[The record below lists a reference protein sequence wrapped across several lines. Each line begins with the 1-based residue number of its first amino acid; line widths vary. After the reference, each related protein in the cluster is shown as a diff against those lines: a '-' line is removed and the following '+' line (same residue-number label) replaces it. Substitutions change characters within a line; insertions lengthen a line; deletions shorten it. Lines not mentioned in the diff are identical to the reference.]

1 MKVKK
6 KEQYKM
12 EFDISEKLAIVHLI
26 DSVIVADGKV
36 HEGEINALSKLMPI
50 IDFDSNFLIQAR
62 TIDIDQSVLI
72 LKEMTEDKKSK
83 LAEILEEVAISDGYV
98 HEKESDVIRHVFSEI
113 GVSKKA

>member
-1 MKVKK
+1 
-6 KEQYKM
+6 M

-26 DSVIVADGKV
+26 DSVIVTDGKV

>member
-1 MKVKK
+1 
-6 KEQYKM
+6 M
-12 EFDISEKLAIVHLI
+12 EFDISEKLAIGHLI

>member
-1 MKVKK
+1 
-6 KEQYKM
+6 M

-26 DSVIVADGKV
+26 DSVIIADGKV
-36 HEGEINALSKLMPI
+36 HECEINALSKLMPI

>member
-1 MKVKK
+1 
-6 KEQYKM
+6 M

-72 LKEMTEDKKSK
+72 LKEMTEDKKRK

>member
-1 MKVKK
+1 
-6 KEQYKM
+6 M

-36 HEGEINALSKLMPI
+36 HEGEINALSKFMPI

>member
-1 MKVKK
+1 
-6 KEQYKM
+6 M

-26 DSVIVADGKV
+26 DSVIIADGKV

-72 LKEMTEDKKSK
+72 LKEMTADKKSK

>member
-1 MKVKK
+1 
-6 KEQYKM
+6 M

-26 DSVIVADGKV
+26 DSVIVADGEV
-36 HEGEINALSKLMPI
+36 HKGEINALSRLMPI

-62 TIDIDQSVLI
+62 TIDIDQSVHI

-98 HEKESDVIRHVFSEI
+98 HEKESNVIRHVFSEI

>member
-1 MKVKK
+1 
-6 KEQYKM
+6 M

-26 DSVIVADGKV
+26 DSVIIADGKV

-83 LAEILEEVAISDGYV
+83 LVEILEEVAISDGYV